1 MLIPDIPAPM
11 MAMSTSGVGEGEVF
25 SSVYFMV
32 GGGGVGRGRS
42 GGVVMVN
49 RLEGECS
56 DEAIRAV
63 LVFVRVVE
71 RCC

>member
-1 MLIPDIPAPM
+1 M

-25 SSVYFMV
+25 SSVYIMV

-42 GGVVMVN
+42 DGVVELN

-63 LVFVRVVE
+63 LVLV
-71 RCC
+71 